1 MRQYVVTVPG
11 FTDQTAARPNFRESP
26 FYTILEPLT
35 SVMETKGV
43 FFRTLLIMIANF
55 DMCG

>member
-1 MRQYVVTVPG
+1 VPG